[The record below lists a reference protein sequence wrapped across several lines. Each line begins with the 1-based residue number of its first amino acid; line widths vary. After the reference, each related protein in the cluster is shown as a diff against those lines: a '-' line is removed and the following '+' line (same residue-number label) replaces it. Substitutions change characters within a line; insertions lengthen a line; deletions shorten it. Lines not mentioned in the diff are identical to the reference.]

1 MRKPDYTKLVDDEPA
16 QDNHSHLATP
26 KFSQNTDKMHQSHNQ
41 LDAKSELFK
50 EAAENKS
57 LRSVFNMEDKP
68 PQSMAALKE
77 IEKHIFRPAINPST
91 MRERLS
97 PQKDLKK
104 TRSEL
109 NSAFASPHNT
119 SKKID
124 FNPLIDRQH
133 GKKLTKLSEHEI
145 HSKSQP
151 RRFDSNTNLRQHA
164 NHESSDDFRNTID
177 VRADAKNPKHQS
189 AEVIAGVNFSMEK
202 DGQNT
207 QLEDL

>member
-1 MRKPDYTKLVDDEPA
+1 MRKLDNTKLVVDEPV
-16 QDNHSHLATP
+16 QDNHSHFATP
-26 KFSQNTDKMHQSHNQ
+26 KCSQNTDKMHKSYNQ
-41 LDAKSELFK
+41 LDAKSDLFK
-50 EAAENKS
+50 EPENKS
-57 LRSVFNMEDKP
+57 LRSVFNRDDKP
-68 PQSMAALKE
+68 PQSAAALKE
-77 IEKHIFRPAINPST
+77 TENHIFRPVINPST

-119 SKKID
+119 AKKID

-151 RRFDSNTNLRQHA
+151 RRFDSNTNLRHHA
-164 NHESSDDFRNTID
+164 NRESSDDFRNTID
-177 VRADAKNPKHQS
+177 IRADAKNPKHQS
-189 AEVIAGVNFSMEK
+189 AEVIAGVDFSMEK
-202 DGQNT
+202 EAQNT
-207 QLEDL
+207 QHEDI